1 MERKSSKECSVFFFV
16 DTESFWLRNR
26 PLTNSTMFSSWRSAK
41 RSCFEIHSRQ
51 QSFGRLFKKIFYSM
65 ITKITFLKGSCHV
78 NDVQIFIGRNSAGF
92 ISTFYLQILIV
103 HFFCIQIHRTFRS
116 FHFVIAFTLWQLLSY
131 STNELANSKRDCD
144 WLI

>member
-116 FHFVIAFTLWQLLSY
+116 FHFVIDLMLWQLLSY
-131 STNELANSKRDCD
+131 STNEIIYPILKRIVID
-144 WLI
+144 

>member
-78 NDVQIFIGRNSAGF
+78 NDFQMFIGRNSAGF

-116 FHFVIAFTLWQLLSY
+116 FHFVIDLMLWQPLSY
-131 STNELANSKRDCD
+131 STNEIIYPILKRIVID
-144 WLI
+144 

>member
-26 PLTNSTMFSSWRSAK
+26 PLTNSAMFSSWRSAK

-116 FHFVIAFTLWQLLSY
+116 FHFVIDLMLWQPLSY
-131 STNELANSKRDCD
+131 STNEIIYPILKRIVID
-144 WLI
+144 

>member
-65 ITKITFLKGSCHV
+65 ITQITFLKGSCHV

-116 FHFVIAFTLWQLLSY
+116 FHFVIDLMLWQLLSY
-131 STNELANSKRDCD
+131 STNEIIYPILKRIVID
-144 WLI
+144 

>member
-26 PLTNSTMFSSWRSAK
+26 PLTNSTMFSSWRSEK
-41 RSCFEIHSRQ
+41 RPCFEILSRQ

-103 HFFCIQIHRTFRS
+103 HFFCIQIHRTFR
-116 FHFVIAFTLWQLLSY
+116 FDALTAFVLFNQ
-131 STNELANSKRDCD
+131 
-144 WLI
+144 

>member
-1 MERKSSKECSVFFFV
+1 MVTKSSFDEFNNVFFMA
-16 DTESFWLRNR
+16 EHK
-26 PLTNSTMFSSWRSAK
+26 M
-41 RSCFEIHSRQ
+41 SCFEFHSRQ
-51 QSFGRLFKKIFYSM
+51 ESFGRLFKYIFYP
-65 ITKITFLKGSCHV
+65 IVKKITFLKGNCHV
-78 NDVQIFIGRNSAGF
+78 NDVQIFMGRNSAGF
-92 ISTFYLQILIV
+92 TTTFYLRKLIV

>member
-41 RSCFEIHSRQ
+41 RSCFEIHSQQ

-116 FHFVIAFTLWQLLSY
+116 FHFVIDLMLWQPLSY
-131 STNELANSKRDCD
+131 STNEIIYPILKRIVID
-144 WLI
+144 

>member
-26 PLTNSTMFSSWRSAK
+26 PLTNSTIFSSWRSAK

-51 QSFGRLFKKIFYSM
+51 YSFGRLFKKIFYSM

-78 NDVQIFIGRNSAGF
+78 NDFQMFIGRNSAGF

-116 FHFVIAFTLWQLLSY
+116 FHFVIDLMLWQPLSY
-131 STNELANSKRDCD
+131 STNEIIYPILKRIVID
-144 WLI
+144 

>member
-1 MERKSSKECSVFFFV
+1 MERKSSKECSVFLVTKSSFDEFNNVFFMA
-16 DTESFWLRNR
+16 EHK
-26 PLTNSTMFSSWRSAK
+26 M
-41 RSCFEIHSRQ
+41 SCFEFHSRQ
-51 QSFGRLFKKIFYSM
+51 ESFGRLFKYIFYS
-65 ITKITFLKGSCHV
+65 IVKKITFLKGNCHV
-78 NDVQIFIGRNSAGF
+78 NDVQIFMGRNSAGF
-92 ISTFYLQILIV
+92 TTTFYLRKLIV

>member
-1 MERKSSKECSVFFFV
+1 MLSFLFCGHGKLLVTKSSFDEFNNVFFMA
-16 DTESFWLRNR
+16 ER
-26 PLTNSTMFSSWRSAK
+26 K

-65 ITKITFLKGSCHV
+65 ITKNTFLKGSCHV
-78 NDVQIFIGRNSAGF
+78 NDVQIFFGRNSAGF
-92 ISTFYLQILIV
+92 TSNFYLQILIV